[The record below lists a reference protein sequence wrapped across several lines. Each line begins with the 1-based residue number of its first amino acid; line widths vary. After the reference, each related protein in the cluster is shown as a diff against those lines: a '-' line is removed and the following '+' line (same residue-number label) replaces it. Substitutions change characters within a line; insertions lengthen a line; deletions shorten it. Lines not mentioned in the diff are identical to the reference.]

1 MLSLAAPLNHPLR
14 LSLAGEIHARPFMVL
29 EAPARISHLA
39 IHADDDP
46 GAHDRRLAAL
56 CARFGVAEPAA
67 GAQHFFHDFGHFRLK
82 WERHTEFSTFSF
94 VEAGEAGGDFQLTAL
109 RHVPAD
115 WLATRQGSVIVASHL
130 IAERGA
136 PLGIADRRL
145 RRLFPLPP
153 LVGSQVLSGGEIWT
167 DFQVGPDGFSKFLI
181 RDTDLRESQMGRLV
195 QRLGEIETYL
205 MMALLALP
213 LAREGAVLLGRI
225 EEDLTELGSRMSN
238 LDIDGDAE
246 GLLREISRLDA
257 QVRAQSFRTGYRFS
271 AAQAYYRIVG
281 ARIGELRERRIEGVP
296 TIGEFMER
304 RLAPAM
310 DTCLSVAARQEAL
323 AGKIGRS
330 NDMLRTR
337 VNLAQERQTQ
347 GVLASLSR
355 SASRQLQLQQ
365 AVEGLSVV
373 AISYYGIGL
382 AAYALKAL
390 KGWGIDM
397 PVDQAVGLLLPL
409 IAGATWLGI
418 RRLHRRLHTASP

>member
-1 MLSLAAPLNHPLR
+1 MLCLAAPLNHPLR
-14 LSLAGEIHARPFMVL
+14 LALASEIHARPFMVL

-39 IHADDDP
+39 IHTDGGEA
-46 GAHDRRLAAL
+46 AHDQLLATL
-56 CARFGVAEPAA
+56 CARFGVAPPAA
-67 GAQHFFHDFGHFRLK
+67 GAQYFFHDFGHFRLK
-82 WERHTEFSTFSF
+82 WERHSEFSTFSF
-94 VEAGEAGGDFQLTAL
+94 VEAGEEGGDFAFTAL

-115 WLATRQGSVIVASHL
+115 WLATLHGSVIVASH
-130 IAERGA
+130 IITERGA
-136 PLGIADRRL
+136 PLAIADWRL
-145 RRLFPLPP
+145 KRLFPLPP
-153 LVGSQVLSGGEIWT
+153 LVGSQVLSGGEMWT

-195 QRLGEIETYL
+195 QRLCEIETYL

-213 LAREGAVLLGRI
+213 LARESAVLLGRI
-225 EEDLTELGSRMSN
+225 EEDLTELGSRMSS

-246 GLLREISRLDA
+246 GLLRDIARLDA

-281 ARIGELRERRIEGVP
+281 ARIGELREKRIEGVP

-323 AGKIGRS
+323 AARISRS

-347 GVLASLSR
+347 GVLESLNR
-355 SASRQLQLQQ
+355 SAQRQLQLQQ

-382 AAYALKAL
+382 AGYALKAL
-390 KGWGIDM
+390 KGWGFAI
-397 PVDQAVGLLLPL
+397 PVDQVSGLLLPL

-418 RRLHRRLHTASP
+418 RRLHKRLHP